1 MKSKSLIEKQLH
13 KKKNS
18 ELVKTIIAAKKNKE
32 WISIAQILSS
42 PRKMRIN
49 VNLEKINNETKNG
62 ETIVIIGKVLSDGE
76 VNKKIKVVAL
86 GFSQKAKEKLLNSK
100 CEVLSILDEI
110 KKNPQAKDV
119 RILKWKQRKSKIF

>member
-119 RILKWKQRKSKIF
+119 RILK